1 MARKNALGTILKD
14 LAGGMLYTLYVK
26 NGEVFVDDSTNPSE
40 PIPGEGLVDG
50 GTFAAHKSSTT
61 DHPEATT
68 SAAGMMSPAQVTKL
82 NGIAAGANN
91 YTHPA
96 NHPASV
102 ITQDAS
108 NRFVTDTEKAT
119 WNAKQAALGF
129 TPENSANK
137 GVANGYPSLD
147 ATGKIPAGQLPSYVD
162 DIIEGYFY
170 TNKFYVESAHTTEI
184 TGEAGKVY
192 VDITTSSAP
201 RQYRWSGS
209 AYVEIIASPG
219 STDAV
224 TEGSTNKYFT
234 EARVRATVLT
244 GLSTA
249 TNAVIAATDSVL
261 AAFGKLQ
268 AQMSDLLTSFNAHK
282 GAGGAAHAAATTSV
296 AGFLS
301 AADKTKLDG
310 IAAGA
315 NNYVHPTTDGN
326 IHVPAGGA
334 ANQILKYS
342 AAGTAAWTAL
352 DDTLHG
358 TRGGGTQH
366 AAATTSVAGFM
377 SAADKAKLDSLVAPA
392 NTFMII
398 SAQNNTVF
406 PSGTF
411 TYAALLALFPTGV
424 NQIKIAVTTSSDTTI
439 TGVAHASLYVHWQI
453 KGIGLEVYV
462 SEAQIYGLD
471 RDADDKVFLY
481 PIATGMTAS

>member
-68 SAAGMMSPAQVTKL
+68 SAAGMMSAADKAKL

-129 TPENSANK
+129 TPENAANK
-137 GVANGYPSLD
+137 GVANGYPPLGAD
-147 ATGKIPAGQLPSYVD
+147 AKIPAGYLPSYVD
-162 DIIEGYFY
+162 DVIEADNQSAFPGTGETGKIYVAKD
-170 TNKFYVESAHTTEI
+170 TNKV
-184 TGEAGKVY
+184 
-192 VDITTSSAP
+192 
-201 RQYRWSGS
+201 YRWSGS
-209 AYVEIIASPG
+209 AYIEISGSPG

-224 TEGSTNKYFT
+224 PEGATNKYFT

-249 TNAVIAATDSVL
+249 TNAVIAATDSIL

-268 AQMSDLLTSFNAHK
+268 AQISALLTSYNAHA

-326 IHVPAGGA
+326 IHVPSGGA

-342 AAGTAAWTAL
+342 AAGTAAWTAMT
-352 DDTLHG
+352 DALHG

-366 AAATTSVAGFM
+366 AVATTSAAGFM

-462 SEAQIYGLD
+462 NEAQIYGLD